1 MNLLDAVIKE
11 LDEGVDFVRDS
22 AIDLLDFTEDLT
34 RKGRLKL
41 EIQQCY
47 SDVREQMTLL
57 GGRTHEIMAG
67 HVATSG
73 GTTSVMSDPTVQ
85 EIYARI
91 GELQQQIKNHKAELE
106 KLEADEE

>member
-47 SDVREQMTLL
+47 SDLREQMTRL
-57 GGRTHEIMAG
+57 GGRTHEIMAR
-67 HVATSG
+67 HAATSG
-73 GTTSVMSDPTVQ
+73 GTTSVMSDPIVQ

-91 GELQQQIKNHKAELE
+91 GELQEQIKKHKAELDE
-106 KLEADEE
+106 LETEEE